1 MKYLEDM
8 TAQETLAVVQELGG
22 DRAHLLEILLQLQRR
37 SKFSCLNEETAD
49 LVAGALGMTHA
60 EIMDVIGFYAMLT
73 LKPTAKYVLEVCS
86 NNPCRVRHSQW
97 VVDLLCQELG
107 VEPFEPTPDGLFV
120 IQYMS
125 CIGACDIGPV
135 IRVKDEIFGN
145 LTPAK
150 IKALLA
156 DLRSR
161 K

>member
-1 MKYLEDM
+1 MKYLEEM
-8 TAQETLAVVQELGG
+8 TVQEKLAVIQEFGAG
-22 DRAHLLEILLQLQRR
+22 REHLLEILLQLQRR
-37 SKFSCLNEETAD
+37 SKFSCLNEETVSVVAD
-49 LVAGALGMTHA
+49 AVGMTHA
-60 EIMDVIGFYAMLT
+60 EIVNVIGFYAMLT

-97 VVDLLCQELG
+97 VVDLLCEELN
-107 VEPFEPTPDGLFV
+107 VEPFEPTEDGMFV

-135 IRVKDEIFGN
+135 IRVNDEIYGN
-145 LTPAK
+145 LTPSK
-150 IKALLA
+150 IKSILA